1 MSVEQGYSMGKD
13 RVKNKKNEKQM
24 NPLELREII
33 YKKLELADAVE
44 LRKVISILVKKGFYR
59 P

>member
-1 MSVEQGYSMGKD
+1 MGKD